1 VRALLS
7 FARLSPYKRGVSEQG
22 PVPFPVFE
30 DETTDV
36 ISLAD
41 PGRRRQAKRDRCTL
55 TLLTGVEAGLVYW
68 IDADETV
75 LGRGHGCR
83 VRIEDSA
90 LSRKHCRIV
99 KKGDAYILEDL
110 GSTNGTFIDGEP
122 VGEGRRLEDGVRI
135 QMGRD
140 TVLKFSIQDE
150 LEMRATRRLYESAM
164 NDPLTGVYN
173 RRYLDGHLDA
183 EFAFASRHGTAL
195 SLLLIDADHFKR
207 VNDSFGH
214 AAGDTALRALAGHL
228 KSSVRAEDMIARFGG
243 EEFAVLAREITVEGA
258 LAVAERIR
266 RSVEATPVKLD
277 DGRSVP
283 LTVSIGVVTMGS
295 RRTFANADAL
305 LEAADEALYR
315 AKEAGRNRSEG
326 A

>member
-1 VRALLS
+1 
-7 FARLSPYKRGVSEQG
+7 VSEDQRI
-22 PVPFPVFE
+22 PNFVFE

-36 ISLAD
+36 ISLTD
-41 PGRRRQAKRDRCTL
+41 PGRRRPGKRDRCTV
-55 TLLTGVEAGLVYW
+55 TLLTGVEAGLVHW
-68 IDADETV
+68 IDSEETV

-90 LSRKHCRIV
+90 LSRRHCRIL
-99 KKGDAYILEDL
+99 KRADGYAIEDM
-110 GSTNGTFIDGEP
+110 GSTNGTFVDGEP
-122 VGEGRRLEDGVRI
+122 VREPHLLEDGVRI

-164 NDPLTGVYN
+164 HDPLTGVYN
-173 RRYLDGHLDA
+173 RRYLDDHLQA
-183 EFAFASRHGTAL
+183 EFAFAARHGTSL

-207 VNDSFGH
+207 VNDTWGH
-214 AAGDTALRALAGHL
+214 AAGDTALRALAEHL
-228 KSSVRAEDMIARFGG
+228 RRSVRHEDMIARFGG

-258 LAVAERIR
+258 RAVAERIR
-266 RSVEATPVKLD
+266 HLVELNPVRLE
-277 DGRSVP
+277 DGQNIP
-283 LTVSIGVVTMGS
+283 ITVSVGVVTMSGQ
-295 RRTFANADAL
+295 RHFGTADAL

-315 AKEAGRNRSEG
+315 AKEAGRNRSES